1 MVKDIWLILLSIF
14 VFMFLILIF
23 IQAKGFQNYKDT
35 LDNRAFEINAA
46 QYNIRTGKVEY
57 TDPEV
62 KFVLAGER

>member
-1 MVKDIWLILLSIF
+1 MKESISSIVLFICLIMV
-14 VFMFLILIF
+14 ILISLA
-23 IQAKGFQNYKDT
+23 QAKGFQNYKDT

>member
-1 MVKDIWLILLSIF
+1 MKELIMF
-14 VFMFLILIF
+14 VLIIILVF
-23 IQAKGFQNYKDT
+23 AGLKSVRKFQDYKDT

-62 KFVLAGER
+62 KFVLTGER